1 MSYSVGQGQFS
12 PRGNMWAMIKS
23 LLSGQGSIN
32 AGAQKGAGALQEV
45 KVTYDFSVD
54 GGAVGTITPKSSILI
69 PAGAVIFGGFIQ
81 GITLPT
87 SGGAATIAIGL
98 GSGAQVAALKAA
110 TAIATYAAGAT
121 VAIIPVF
128 AAANVVKAA
137 AETFVTFTIAT
148 AALTAGKVQVTLF
161 YYMQGE

>member
-1 MSYSVGQGQFS
+1 MSYSTGQGQFS
-12 PRGNMWAMIKS
+12 PRGNMWAMIRS
-23 LLSGQGSIN
+23 LLEGKGAIN
-32 AGAQKGAGALQEV
+32 AGAQRGAGALQEI

-54 GGAVGTITPKSSILI
+54 GGAVATITPKSSVLI

-87 SGGAATIAIGL
+87 SGGGATIAIGL

-110 TAIATYAAGAT
+110 TAIATYVAGAT
-121 VAIIPVF
+121 VALIPVF
-128 AAANVVKAA
+128 TAASVVKAA
-137 AETFVTFTIAT
+137 ADTFVTFTIAT
-148 AALTAGKVQVTLF
+148 AALTAGKVQVTLY

>member
-1 MSYSVGQGQFS
+1 MSYSVGQGQFG
-12 PRGNMWAMIKS
+12 RGNMWAMIKS

-32 AGAQKGAGALQEV
+32 AGAQRGAGALQEV
-45 KVTYDFSVD
+45 KVTYDFAVD
-54 GGAVGTITPKSSILI
+54 GGAVGTITPKATVVI

-87 SGGAATIAIGL
+87 SGGGATIAIGL

-121 VAIIPVF
+121 VALIPVF
-128 AAANVVKAA
+128 TAASVVKAA
-137 AETFVTFTIAT
+137 AETAVTFTIAT

>member
-1 MSYSVGQGQFS
+1 MSYSVGQGQFGK
-12 PRGNMWAMIKS
+12 GNLWAMVKS

-32 AGAQKGAGALQEV
+32 AGAQRGAGALQEV
-45 KVTYDFSVD
+45 KVTYDFAVD
-54 GGAVGTITPKSSILI
+54 GGAVATITPKSTVII

-98 GSGAQVAALKAA
+98 GSGAQAAALKAA

-121 VAIIPVF
+121 VALIPVF
-128 AAANVVKAA
+128 TAASVVKAA
-137 AETFVTFTIAT
+137 AETPVTFTIGT
-148 AALTAGKVQVTLF
+148 AALTAGKVQVTIF